1 MPTIAGM
8 STERLKRIDAL
19 LDERYLQTGRFA
31 GTLTLVSR
39 KHEVAHCSTQGL
51 MDAERGKPM
60 REDTIFRIYSMS
72 KPITSVAL
80 MMLYEQGKFQ
90 LDDPVHKFIPSWE
103 KLGVWVAGAWPNF
116 STKAPAR
123 PMTIRDVLSHQSG
136 LTYGFQVRNSVDA
149 AYRQLRIMEREG
161 PSVLGPASA
170 AAAADAAPET
180 LATSIEKLSKL
191 PLLFSPGTA
200 WNYSISTDVCGYLV
214 EVISGKPF
222 DVYLEEQIFGPL
234 GMVDSGFSVPDAK
247 IDRFAACY
255 AAAPNDGRVLQDDP
269 ITSVYRNTPALFSGG
284 GGMVS
289 TAADYLRFCRML
301 LNGGQLDGAQLLSR
315 KTVELMAMNHLD
327 GGKDLAAL
335 APPAQFSEASTNGT
349 GFGLGFSVLLDQ
361 RLAQISGSPG
371 QYAWGGAASTAF
383 WIDPREEVIVVFMTQ
398 LLPSSTYPIRREL
411 QTLVNSAIVD

>member
-1 MPTIAGM
+1 MSTIAGM
-8 STERLKRIDAL
+8 STERLKRIDTL
-19 LDERYLQTGRFA
+19 LEERYLKTGRYA

-39 KHEVAHCSTQGL
+39 KNEVAHFSAQGL
-51 MDAERGKPM
+51 MDAERNKPM
-60 REDTIFRIYSMS
+60 RKDTIFRIYSMS

-80 MMLYEQGKFQ
+80 MMLYEEGAFQ

-116 STKAPAR
+116 ATKAPGR

-161 PSVLGPASA
+161 PPALGPARDSA
-170 AAAADAAPET
+170 TETEPET
-180 LATSIEKLSKL
+180 LASSIEKLSKL

-222 DVYLEEQIFGPL
+222 DVYLQERIFAPL
-234 GMVDSGFSVPDAK
+234 GMVDSGFSVPDEK

-255 AAAPNDGRVLQDDP
+255 VALPGDKRMLQDDP
-269 ITSVYRNTPALFSGG
+269 ETSVYRKQPALFSGG
-284 GGMVS
+284 GGLVS
-289 TAADYLRFCRML
+289 TATDYLRFCQML
-301 LNGGQLDGAQLLSR
+301 LNGGALDGARLLSR
-315 KTVELMAMNHLD
+315 KTIELMTTNHLD
-327 GGKDLAAL
+327 GGQDLAAL
-335 APPAQFSEASTNGT
+335 APPAQFSEATTSGT

-383 WIDPREEVIVVFMTQ
+383 WIDPKEEVIAIFMTQ

>member
-8 STERLKRIDAL
+8 STERLKRIDAY

-39 KHEVAHCSTQGL
+39 KGEVAHCSEQGL
-51 MDAERGKPM
+51 MDVERGKAM

-80 MMLYEQGKFQ
+80 MMLYEEGLFQ
-90 LDDPVHKFIPSWE
+90 LDDPVAKFIPSWE
-103 KLGVWVAGAWPNF
+103 RLGVWVAGAWPNF
-116 STKAPAR
+116 VTRAPERA
-123 PMTIRDVLSHQSG
+123 MTMRDVLSHQSG
-136 LTYGFQVRNSVDA
+136 LTYGFHVRNSIDA
-149 AYRQLRIMEREG
+149 AYRQLGVMERGG
-161 PSVLGPASA
+161 PAVLGPAREA
-170 AAAADAAPET
+170 KPEAEEET
-180 LATSIEKLSKL
+180 LAKSIEKLAGL
-191 PLLFSPGTA
+191 PLQFTPGTA

-222 DVYLEEQIFGPL
+222 DVYLQERIFGPL
-234 GMVDSGFSVPDAK
+234 GMVDSGFSVPDEK
-247 IDRFAACY
+247 IERFAACY
-255 AAAPNDGRVLQDDP
+255 AAGPGAKRVLQDDP
-269 ITSVYRNTPALFSGG
+269 QTSLYRKHPKLFSGG
-284 GGMVS
+284 GGLVS

-301 LNGGQLDGAQLLSR
+301 LNGGELDGVRLLSR
-315 KTVELMAMNHLD
+315 KTIELMTMNHLA

-335 APPAQFSEASTNGT
+335 APPGQFSEGATSGT
-349 GFGLGFSVLLDQ
+349 GFGLGFSVLMDQ

-383 WIDPREEVIVVFMTQ
+383 WIDPREELIVIFMTQ

-411 QTLVNSAIVD
+411 QALVNSAIVD

>member
-8 STERLKRIDAL
+8 STERLKRIDAY

-39 KHEVAHCSTQGL
+39 KGEVAHCSEQGL

-80 MMLYEQGKFQ
+80 MMLYEEGAFQ

-103 KLGVWVAGAWPNF
+103 RLGVWVAGAWPNF
-116 STKAPAR
+116 LTRTPERS
-123 PMTIRDVLSHQSG
+123 MSMRDVLSHQSG
-136 LTYGFQVRNSVDA
+136 LTYGFHVRNSIDA
-149 AYRQLRIMEREG
+149 AYRELGVMERGG
-161 PSVLGPASA
+161 PAVLGPAREA
-170 AAAADAAPET
+170 KPDAEEET
-180 LATSIEKLSKL
+180 LAKSIEKLAGL
-191 PLLFSPGTA
+191 PLQFTPGTA

-222 DVYLEEQIFGPL
+222 DAYLQERIFGPL
-234 GMVDSGFSVPDAK
+234 GMVDSGFSVPDEK
-247 IDRFAACY
+247 IERFAACY
-255 AAAPNDGRVLQDDP
+255 AAAPGGNRVLQDDP
-269 ITSVYRNTPALFSGG
+269 QTSIYRKHPKLFSGG
-284 GGMVS
+284 GGLVS

-301 LNGGQLDGAQLLSR
+301 LNGGELDGARLLSR
-315 KTVELMAMNHLD
+315 KTVELMTMNHLA

-335 APPAQFSEASTNGT
+335 APPGQFSEGATSGT
-349 GFGLGFSVLLDQ
+349 GFGLGFSVLMDQ

-383 WIDPREEVIVVFMTQ
+383 WIDPREEVIVIFMTQ

-411 QTLVNSAIVD
+411 QALVNSAIVD